1 MGRALGLFLFAAMA
15 AIAPAA
21 AQQIPGPYGAP
32 VTLAQARQ
40 IADVAERVAGERR
53 LRMAFTVVDPAGQPI
68 LVHVMDGTQSGS
80 IAVSQQKARTAAQ
93 FRRPTKA
100 FADGL
105 AAGNLGVL
113 TMDGVVALEGGV
125 PILSGGR
132 VIGAL
137 GVSGGT
143 SAEDGQIAAS
153 ALASAGL
160 DGQKK

>member
-1 MGRALGLFLFAAMA
+1 MGRRFVSFLLGATAV
-15 AIAPAA
+15 IGPAA
-21 AQQIPGPYGAP
+21 AQQIPGPYGEP

-40 IADVAERVAGERR
+40 IADAAERAAGERG

-80 IAVSQQKARTAAQ
+80 IAVSQKKARTAAQ
-93 FRRPTKA
+93 FRRTTKT

-113 TMDGVVALEGGV
+113 TMDGVIALEGGV

-143 SAEDGQIAAS
+143 SPEDGQIAAS

-160 DGQKK
+160 DGRKK